1 MPLFKYSAKK
11 GPKEVIED
19 TIEAESKEK
28 AIEKLSQKGRF
39 PIKIEECSR
48 EFKSVSQA
56 PTLSLRGIKTK
67 NIIIFS
73 RQLASLLKSGVPLS
87 KSLTIISEQAENPH
101 LKTLLDYIYSRIKD
115 GDSFSSVLSKYPKV
129 FSPLYVAMIQAG
141 ESSGNL
147 EESLLRIAEHLRRQ
161 SEFLSRVRGAL
172 TYPFLMALMGIATII
187 FMFIFVMPRLT
198 RLFSNIGQELPLP
211 TKIVLAASSGFQQW
225 WFWILIGL
233 GVLLFAFR
241 KAAKTQNVAISRL
254 KLRLPIWGNFILK
267 VELTRFC
274 RSLEILVAN
283 GIPISEAIKIAVPIL
298 NNEVIKEAIEQGRR
312 QVEEG
317 GSFGN
322 ALKKLKLF
330 PPFMT
335 NLIIVS
341 EESGKFADGFSE
353 IANFYE
359 RETNDILKVSATVL
373 EPLMILIVGAVVG
386 FIVIAMLLPIFQIN
400 LMVK

>member
-1 MPLFKYSAKK
+1 MPLFKYQAKK
-11 GPKEVIED
+11 GPQEIIED

-39 PIKIEECSR
+39 PIKIEEFSQ
-48 EFKSVSQA
+48 EFESVSST

-87 KSLTIISEQAENPH
+87 KSLTIISEQTENPH
-101 LKTLLDYIYSRIKD
+101 LKTLLKYIYSRIKD
-115 GDSFSSVLSKYPKV
+115 GEAFSSVLAKYPKV
-129 FSPLYVAMIQAG
+129 FSPLYIAMIQAG

-147 EESLLRIAEHLRRQ
+147 EESLLRIAEHLRKQ

-172 TYPFLMALMGIATII
+172 IYPFLMALMGIATII
-187 FMFIFVMPRLT
+187 FMFIFVMPRLI

-233 GVLLFAFR
+233 VFLLFAFR
-241 KAAKTQNVAISRL
+241 QAAKTQNVAISRF
-254 KLRLPIWGNFILK
+254 KLRLPIWGNFTLK

-298 NNEVIKEAIEQGRR
+298 NNEVIKEAIEKGRK

-341 EESGKFADGFSE
+341 EESGKFAEGFSE
-353 IANFYE
+353 IADFYE
-359 RETNDILKVSATVL
+359 RETNDILRVSATVL